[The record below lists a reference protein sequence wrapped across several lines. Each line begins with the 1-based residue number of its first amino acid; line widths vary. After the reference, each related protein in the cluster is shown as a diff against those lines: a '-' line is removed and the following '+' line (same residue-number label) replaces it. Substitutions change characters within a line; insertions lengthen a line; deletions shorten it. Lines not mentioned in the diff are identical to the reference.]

1 MKAARSMTEVLQN
14 HDWLNIAWQFW
25 EVNAPT
31 KSSTLIALLI
41 AFLVW
46 KKKRTL
52 ELSQLS
58 LKRENYF
65 NTTREKDLTNE
76 TTRRQ
81 GSHITRL

>member
-1 MKAARSMTEVLQN
+1 MIETKHRLTVLRGECSYQVLDSHRSTHRLPRME
-14 HDWLNIAWQFW
+14 
-25 EVNAPT
+25 
-31 KSSTLIALLI
+31 
-41 AFLVW
+41 
-46 KKKRTL
+46 KKRTL